1 MTFDALRRVPWLQI
15 SSWHM
20 DELRRLFGGRCRK
33 CGAKRSRLKRGR
45 LKTGPLEFAHVKPT
59 GLCGRGRGLKN
70 RFVDVLRNPDCYELL
85 CHGCHHVLDMRK
97 WIDAA
102 LASAPPAERVPA

>member
-1 MTFDALRRVPWLQI
+1 MTREELQRVPWREINSLHMDALRTLY
-15 SSWHM
+15 
-20 DELRRLFGGRCRK
+20 GGRCKK
-33 CGAKRSRLKRGR
+33 CGAKRSRLRRGR

-59 GLCGRGRGLKN
+59 GLCGRGRGLKT
-70 RFVDVLRNPDCYELL
+70 RFVDVLHYPDCYELL

-102 LASAPPAERVPA
+102 LAGAPAAEPVPA